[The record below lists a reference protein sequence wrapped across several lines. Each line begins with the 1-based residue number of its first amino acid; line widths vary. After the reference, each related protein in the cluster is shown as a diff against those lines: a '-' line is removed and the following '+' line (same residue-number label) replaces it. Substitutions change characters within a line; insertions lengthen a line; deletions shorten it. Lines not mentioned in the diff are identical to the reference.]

1 MFDEVALTHA
11 QNQATKCPADCKQ
24 QPNFERASRAQ
35 EPYAWLSTALSDL
48 TAPDKSTKSKIV
60 IFDSKFKD
68 HFVQMFLFWSFLE
81 ANVMF
86 FACSKILGMKWRYK
100 PHYLQ
105 ISIIILK

>member
-48 TAPDKSTKSKIV
+48 TAPDKCTKSKIV
-60 IFDSKFKD
+60 IFGSKFKD
-68 HFVQMFLFWSFLE
+68 QMCVFWSLLE
-81 ANVMF
+81 ANMKF
-86 FACSKILGMKWRYK
+86 F
-100 PHYLQ
+100 YLQ
-105 ISIIILK
+105 